1 MAPLMLDAFGT
12 LRPMEISACA
22 PCNLFWFDKS
32 ESVRLTPKSVLEV
45 FQFIGRSGRATNAL
59 SSQFNCPICSAALS
73 LTHDLQRTT
82 RFTYWRCRNDHG
94 QLITFHHFLREKNF
108 IRSPSPAELAKLRA
122 TVRQIA
128 CSQCGAPVDLA
139 TQPLAAHCGAPVAL
153 IDPDGVAIGIARP
166 CRRVGVPA
174 RDPLA
179 KRNRLSDA
187 QIDAIFDLARMRRG
201 RGERRHS
208 GHRRRGDRR
217 VGRGTARR
225 ALTGRQ
231 RYQAWGSSGR
241 GIADTLPAWDRL
253 RKADYPLTNVGSS
266 EYLALV

>member
-12 LRPMEISACA
+12 LRPMEISACE

-108 IRSPSPAELAKLRA
+108 IRSPSPAELATLRA

-139 TQPLAAHCGAPVAL
+139 NATACAHCGAPVAL
-153 IDPDGVAIGIARP
+153 IDPDGVAKALHDLAAGAE
-166 CRRVGVPA
+166 PA
-174 RDPLA
+174 APLA
-179 KRNRLSDA
+179 MRNRLSDA
-187 QIDAIFDLARMRRG
+187 QIDAIFDLARMRQDEG
-201 RGERRHS
+201 N
-208 GHRRRGDRR
+208 GDI
-217 VGRGTARR
+217 VAIGAAAIG
-225 ALTGRQ
+225 
-231 RYQAWGSSGR
+231 
-241 GIADTLPAWDRL
+241 
-253 RKADYPLTNVGSS
+253 
-266 EYLALV
+266 ALVARLLAAR

>member
-59 SSQFNCPICSAALS
+59 SSQFNCPACSAALS

-94 QLITFHHFLREKNF
+94 HLITFHHFLREKNF
-108 IRSPSPAELAKLRA
+108 IRSPSPVELAKLRA
-122 TVRQIA
+122 AVRQIA

-139 TQPLAAHCGAPVAL
+139 NATACAHCGAPVAL
-153 IDPDGVAIGIARP
+153 IDPDGVAKALHDLAAGASSLAP
-166 CRRVGVPA
+166 S
-174 RDPLA
+174 DPQA
-179 KRNRLSDA
+179 IRNRLSET
-187 QIDAIFDLARMRRG
+187 QIDAIFDLARMQRDEG
-201 RGERRHS
+201 N
-208 GHRRRGDRR
+208 GDI
-217 VGRGTARR
+217 VVIGAAAIGALVAGLLTAR
-225 ALTGRQ
+225 
-231 RYQAWGSSGR
+231 
-241 GIADTLPAWDRL
+241 
-253 RKADYPLTNVGSS
+253 
-266 EYLALV
+266 